1 MLFSLMLVIDESSC
15 NPPPP
20 FFFPALLKRNSCI
33 NVFQFCILVY
43 SLRQWRAGLCVK
55 VLIGIG
61 YEAVVGFAS

>member
-1 MLFSLMLVIDESSC
+1 MLFSLMLVIDESSY
-15 NPPPP
+15 NPPPLS
-20 FFFPALLKRNSCI
+20 FFLLCLKDSCI